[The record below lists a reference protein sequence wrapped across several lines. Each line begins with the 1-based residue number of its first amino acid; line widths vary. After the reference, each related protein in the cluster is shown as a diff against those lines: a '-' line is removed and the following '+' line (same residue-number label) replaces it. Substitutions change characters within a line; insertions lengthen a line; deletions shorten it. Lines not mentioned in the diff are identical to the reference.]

1 MSLKEFVIERAIQAL
16 LETLDKEAIQR
27 AVNVAIKEGKSLV
40 SSILDEARQAIVK
53 SDNKI
58 DDRVL
63 LPIIEIIERTLNLPE
78 GT

>member
-40 SSILDEARQAIVK
+40 SSVLDEARQAIVK

-78 GT
+78 DD

>member
-78 GT
+78 DD

>member
-78 GT
+78 DT